1 MTISLTDTHCH
12 IHEALPEAADF
23 GDEGVHKVW
32 ERDGKKRNPLAMIR
46 EAKAAGVDRLIC
58 VGCTVEDSELAVKF
72 VGPRDGLWASVG
84 IHPHE
89 TKRYSDNPEALARFA
104 ALAGS
109 PKVVAIGECGL
120 DYFYNHSPKAAQIQ
134 LLRFQ
139 LELAK
144 KHNLPVIFH
153 VRDAFE
159 DFWPIFDE
167 YEGIR
172 GVIHSFTAGQKEL
185 EQILARGLYV
195 GLNGIMTFTKNLEQ
209 LAAAKAVPT
218 DRILLETDA
227 PFLTPE
233 PERGKVCESKHV
245 RLTAE
250 FLADLRGES
259 LEALAASSSKSATAL
274 FSLE

>member
-1 MTISLTDTHCH
+1 MNVTLTDTHCH
-12 IHEALPEAADF
+12 IHEALPAAADL

-32 ERDGKKRNPLAMIR
+32 ARDGKKRNPDTMIR
-46 EAKAAGVDRLIC
+46 EAKEAGVDRLIC
-58 VGCTVEDSELAVKF
+58 VGCTVEDSALAVDF
-72 VGPRDGLWASVG
+72 VGSRAGTWASIG

-89 TKRYSDNPEALARFA
+89 TKRYVDDKDALERFA
-104 ALAGS
+104 ALASS

-120 DYFYNHSPKAAQIQ
+120 DYFYNHSPKAAQEQ
-134 LLRFQ
+134 LLCFQ
-139 LELAK
+139 LALAQ
-144 KHNLPVIFH
+144 KHHLPVIFH

-167 YEGIR
+167 FKGIR
-172 GVIHSFTAGQKEL
+172 GVIHSFTATEREL
-185 EQILARGLYV
+185 AQILARGLYV
-195 GLNGIMTFTKNLEQ
+195 GLNGIMTFTKNPAQ
-209 LAAAKAVPT
+209 LAAAKAVPP

-227 PFLTPE
+227 PFLTPA

-250 FLADLRGES
+250 FLANLRGES
-259 LEALAASSSKSATAL
+259 LEALAVSSTRNATAL